1 VAEPQFDAPI
11 PGMGMTHELGARP
24 WQNPPLYT
32 TVDEALDYYVPRM
45 ASDDFSEQLMDVME
59 MGIPLTT
66 LANTIQLSGVM
77 DGKHSADVGILIM
90 PVLIEMMRF
99 IGDSA
104 DIEYTTGLDKDK
116 GPRSS
121 LVTKAINKLR
131 VEEQGEEDA
140 PQEEEAPAQEELPM
154 EMPDE
159 PQPSGLMARRT

>member
-1 VAEPQFDAPI
+1 
-11 PGMGMTHELGARP
+11 
-24 WQNPPLYT
+24 
-32 TVDEALDYYVPRM
+32 
-45 ASDDFSEQLMDVME
+45 
-59 MGIPLTT
+59 
-66 LANTIQLSGVM
+66 M

-104 DIEYTTGLDKDK
+104 DIEYTTGLEKDK
-116 GPRSS
+116 GTRST

-140 PQEEEAPAQEELPM
+140 PQEAEAPAQEELPM

-159 PQPSGLMARRT
+159 PQPSGLMARRA

>member
-1 VAEPQFDAPI
+1 
-11 PGMGMTHELGARP
+11 
-24 WQNPPLYT
+24 
-32 TVDEALDYYVPRM
+32 
-45 ASDDFSEQLMDVME
+45 

-66 LANTIQLSGVM
+66 LSNTIQLSGVM
-77 DGKHSADVGILIM
+77 DCKHSADVGILIM

-104 DIEYTTGLDKDK
+104 DIEYTTGLEKDK
-116 GPRSS
+116 GTRST